1 MEQFIYNLNS
11 VDVIQPAYFTDN
23 KILGLSNLIKAIITI
38 LPAVYFLYKFY
49 YKKENKNFKSVNEVS
64 NYINEQEKNSAISS
78 VIQGIMLF
86 FFGIKLFFFYF
97 PTKSEIS
104 LGILIKYLQNKK
116 IISDDFYEIL
126 KKLKPEGMSK
136 YGSQN

>member
-23 KILGLSNLIKAIITI
+23 KILGLSNLMKAIITI

-49 YKKENKNFKSVNEVS
+49 YKKENKIFKSVNEVS

-97 PTKSEIS
+97 PSKSEIS
-104 LGILIKYLQNKK
+104 LGILIKYLQKK
-116 IISDDFYEIL
+116 
-126 KKLKPEGMSK
+126 K
-136 YGSQN
+136 

>member
-23 KILGLSNLIKAIITI
+23 KILGLSNLMKAIITI

-49 YKKENKNFKSVNEVS
+49 YKKESKNFKSVNEVS

-97 PTKSEIS
+97 PSKSEIS
-104 LGILIKYLQNKK
+104 LGILIKYLQTKK

>member
-23 KILGLSNLIKAIITI
+23 KILGLSNLMKAIITI

-49 YKKENKNFKSVNEVS
+49 YKKENKIFKSVNEVS

-97 PTKSEIS
+97 PSKSEIS
-104 LGILIKYLQNKK
+104 LGILIKYLQKKK

>member
-23 KILGLSNLIKAIITI
+23 KILGLSNLMKAIITI

-97 PTKSEIS
+97 PSKSEIS
-104 LGILIKYLQNKK
+104 LGILIKYLQTKK

>member
-11 VDVIQPAYFTDN
+11 VDVIQPVYFTDN
-23 KILGLSNLIKAIITI
+23 KILGLSNLMKAIITI

-64 NYINEQEKNSAISS
+64 NYINEQEKTSAISS
-78 VIQGIMLF
+78 VIQGIILF

-116 IISDDFYEIL
+116 IISDDFYKIL

>member
-23 KILGLSNLIKAIITI
+23 KILGLSNLMKAIITI